1 MAHPRRLARPL
12 TGREPLPEDVLAA
25 IDARAAALGLS
36 RSEYLRRRLAAEAA
50 VTATTVTVEDLAE
63 LADTFVDV
71 LDPEVMRRAWE

>member
-1 MAHPRRLARPL
+1 MLSYDITMPDLLLRDI
-12 TGREPLPEDVLAA
+12 PEEVLAA

-36 RSEYLRRRLAAEAA
+36 RSEYLRRRLAADAA
-50 VTATTVTVEDLAE
+50 VTATKVTVDDLAE

>member
-1 MAHPRRLARPL
+1 MLSYDITMPDLLLRDI
-12 TGREPLPEDVLAA
+12 PEDVLAA

-36 RSEYLRRRLAAEAA
+36 RSEYLRRRLAADAA
-50 VTATTVTVEDLAE
+50 VTATKVTVDDLAE